1 MREKDMVAAG
11 AALPTAPE
19 ELMLQL
25 TERAEA
31 EGLVDI
37 SYGEMDSPLGPLL
50 LAVTGAGLV
59 TLAYREYNDHAL
71 ADLAR
76 KVSPRILRRPAATD
90 AWRRELDEYFEGRRR
105 DFELAIDWSLIQGFG
120 RRVLEATHAI
130 PFGRVSTYRDVAG
143 EAGNP
148 HASRAAGNALGANPI
163 PIVIPCHRVL
173 RTGGGLGGYTSGIH
187 RKVQLLAL
195 EGVTA
200 R

>member
-25 TERAEA
+25 TERAQA

-37 SYGEMDSPLGPLL
+37 SYGEMDSPLGSLL
-50 LAVTGAGLV
+50 LAVTDAGLV
-59 TLAYREYNDHAL
+59 TLAYSEYNDHAL

-90 AWRRELDEYFEGRRR
+90 SWRRELDEYFEGRRR

-195 EGVTA
+195 EGVA
-200 R
+200 AG